1 MEAVV
6 ELLPPLPLRH
16 HVVDL
21 AAVVAAGR
29 RRLGVLLLM
38 PAAGGGA
45 GQRRGPLR
53 PHGEAAAPDRHVAGV
68 APACWARRLH
78 YGALRGGHG
87 GVLAQRRRRGLGGGG
102 RRRGD
107 DGHHGVYERL
117 VLVGGGERV
126 LRGGRRRGVRGRGRR
141 EDARGGQG
149 GVVEREEGGP
159 GAAAVDGEGALGGER
174 RGRVHRLLL
183 LGHQVV
189 AAVVLGEEAGR
200 VHAVRR
206 RRLLSAG
213 RAAGE
218 VGAGDAEAR
227 GVGGE
232 EAGGAAEQ
240 EIATKAEVSMY
251 VTEERAIELLAA
263 TRNARRTLGHLLR

>member
-29 RRLGVLLLM
+29 RRLGVLILL

-68 APACWARRLH
+68 VAPACWARLH
-78 YGALRGGHG
+78 CGGLRGRGV
-87 GVLAQRRRRGLGGGG
+87 VLAQRRRRGLGGGG

-107 DGHHGVYERL
+107 DGHHGAHERL
-117 VLVGGGERV
+117 VLAGGES
-126 LRGGRRRGVRGRGRR
+126 GRRRGVRGRGRR
-141 EDARGGQG
+141 EEAARGGQG

-263 TRNARRTLGHLLR
+263 TRNARRTLGHLHR

>member
-1 MEAVV
+1 M
-6 ELLPPLPLRH
+6 LLP
-16 HVVDL
+16 
-21 AAVVAAGR
+21 AG
-29 RRLGVLLLM
+29 
-38 PAAGGGA
+38 GGGA

-68 APACWARRLH
+68 VAPACWARLH
-78 YGALRGGHG
+78 CGGLRGRGV
-87 GVLAQRRRRGLGGGG
+87 VLAQRRRRGLGGGG

-107 DGHHGVYERL
+107 DGHHGAHERL
-117 VLVGGGERV
+117 VLAGGES
-126 LRGGRRRGVRGRGRR
+126 GRRRGVRGRGRR
-141 EDARGGQG
+141 EEAARGGQG

-174 RGRVHRLLL
+174 RRRVHRLLL

-189 AAVVLGEEAGR
+189 VVAVVRGEEAGR

-206 RRLLSAG
+206 RLSAG
-213 RAAGE
+213 RGAAGE
-218 VGAGDAEAR
+218 VDVGDAAEAR

-240 EIATKAEVSMY
+240 KIATKAEVSMY
-251 VTEERAIELLAA
+251 VTEGRAIELLAA

>member
-1 MEAVV
+1 
-6 ELLPPLPLRH
+6 
-16 HVVDL
+16 VVDL
-21 AAVVAAGR
+21 AAVVAAG
-29 RRLGVLLLM
+29 LGVLLLL
-38 PAAGGGA
+38 PAGGGGGV

-53 PHGEAAAPDRHVAGV
+53 PNGEAAAPDRHVAGV
-68 APACWARRLH
+68 VAPACWARLH
-78 YGALRGGHG
+78 CGGLRGRGV
-87 GVLAQRRRRGLGGGG
+87 VLAQRRRRGLGGGG

-107 DGHHGVYERL
+107 DGHHGAYERL

-174 RGRVHRLLL
+174 RRRVHRLLL

-189 AAVVLGEEAGR
+189 VVAVVRGEEAGR

-206 RRLLSAG
+206 RLPAG
-213 RAAGE
+213 RGAAGE
-218 VGAGDAEAR
+218 VDVGDAAEAR

-240 EIATKAEVSMY
+240 KIATKAEVSMY
-251 VTEERAIELLAA
+251 VTEGRAIELLAA